1 MPIYK
6 TGKSQNGKAQYRV
19 FVSYKDAAGRYRK
32 ASKTVYGA
40 AEARQEERR
49 LQATV
54 QGAGA
59 ACTLTV
65 AQLYDRYRAAKAGEV
80 RQTSLEKCDSIL
92 RNHILPQLA
101 SVPLSELSVACLQE
115 WKTGIASLPLKTSTK
130 NNAYRELNALLNFA
144 VRMEWMPR
152 NPLPQLGR
160 FREAYF
166 VHEQEALHYYT
177 PEQFSRFI
185 AVASAERTRSVSDSG
200 YYVFFNLAF
209 FTGLRKGE
217 INALK
222 WSDIEGDRL
231 SVRRSISQKARGG
244 DKETP
249 PKNRSSY
256 RTVQM
261 PPRLCAVLEE
271 HRRYQQQLAGFSED
285 FRVCGGAAPLRD
297 TGIET
302 HNARYAA
309 AAGLPHIRI
318 HDFRHSHASVLA
330 NRGINIQE
338 IARRL
343 GHSNVQQTWNTYA
356 HLYPREEER
365 AVAVLEEL

>member
-19 FVSYKDAAGRYRK
+19 FVNYKDAAGHYRK

-49 LQATV
+49 LQLAVQNNGTV
-54 QGAGA
+54 G
-59 ACTLTV
+59 TLTV
-65 AQLYDRYRAAKAGEV
+65 AQLYEQYRAAKAGEL
-80 RQTSLEKCDSIL
+80 RQASLEKCDSIL
-92 RNHILPQLA
+92 HNHILPKLGDVSLA
-101 SVPLSELSVACLQE
+101 ELSVAHLQE
-115 WKTGIASLPLKTSTK
+115 WKTDMAALPLKTTTK

-144 VRMEWMPR
+144 VRMELITR

-160 FREAYF
+160 FREPYF

-185 AVASAERTRSVSDSG
+185 AVAANERNRSVSDSG
-200 YYVFFNLAF
+200 YYVFFNIAF

-222 WSDIEGDRL
+222 WSDIEGNCL
-231 SVRRSISQKARGG
+231 SVRRSISQKTRGD

-261 PPRLCAVLEE
+261 PPRLCAILEE
-271 HRRYQQQLAGFSED
+271 HRRYQQQLVGFSED
-285 FRVCGGAAPLRD
+285 FRVCGGATPLRD
-297 TGIET
+297 TSIET
-302 HNARYAA
+302 HNAHYAA
-309 AAGLPHIRI
+309 TAGLPHIRI

-330 NRGINIQE
+330 NQGINIQE

-365 AVAVLEEL
+365 AVAVLETL